1 MQNLLATYTRKYI
14 EKLHIN
20 GISSRVL
27 MPFASFDYFYHEIYE
42 PGQISLEVTDRH
54 FHKES
59 KEIFQN
65 QAQNKI

>member
-42 PGQISLEVTDRH
+42 PGHR
-54 FHKES
+54 
-59 KEIFQN
+59 
-65 QAQNKI
+65 QAFP